1 MLQLRDGFQDQFKK
15 SFAPLELDAELKQ
28 EEYDTENVTVQIVEL
43 STDDIAESNNWIGRN
58 KPVYERAANE
68 KEANSGGEA
77 DDGDEAEEEQEE
89 ELVPG
94 FGVKAPKKKPKAA
107 KAAADAPTDGH
118 NDGEASEKPKR
129 RKRVTKLPDE
139 VKSKRGMGQFFAKQA
154 HNTLKHTQ
162 AFRMKD
168 RLERNKSRKKARIE
182 KEKKIKLQ
190 NKREKHT
197 KNSAKGKSKKAPKFN
212 KNSKK

>member
-1 MLQLRDGFQDQFKK
+1 MQLRDGFQDQFKK
-15 SFAPLELDAELKQ
+15 SFAPLEVDAELLKQ

-68 KEANSGGEA
+68 KEAGSDGEP
-77 DDGDEAEEEQEE
+77 DDGDDAEEEAEE

-94 FGVKAPKKKPKAA
+94 FGVRAPKKKPKAA
-107 KAAADAPTDGH
+107 KAAAADHTAT
-118 NDGEASEKPKR
+118 NGEASEQQPKR

-139 VKSKRGMGQFFAKQA
+139 VKSKRGMGQFMAKQA